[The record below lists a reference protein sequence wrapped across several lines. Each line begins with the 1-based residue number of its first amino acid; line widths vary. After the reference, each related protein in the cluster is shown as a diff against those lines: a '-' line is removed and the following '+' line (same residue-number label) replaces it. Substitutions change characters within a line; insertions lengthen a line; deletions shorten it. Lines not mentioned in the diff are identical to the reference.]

1 MLFVF
6 GVMLFM
12 MFCTY
17 IMLCIFTVFLWLSR
31 HYLTTHLLP
40 PPNPASRR
48 ALILL
53 VKTRKL
59 LKAENHAYTKE
70 IEVLE
75 RNLNKC
81 EEDESKLRG
90 ITQSQSSSVDELV
103 RLVLDN
109 EKTLDMI
116 RVRIMCLII
125 NTKLCTLT
133 LLPLL
138 INCRITSVK

>member
-1 MLFVF
+1 M
-6 GVMLFM
+6 
-12 MFCTY
+12 CIY
-17 IMLCIFTVFLWLSR
+17 LCFYDLR
-31 HYLTTHLLP
+31 HYLTAHLLP
-40 PPNPASRR
+40 PPKPASRR

-53 VKTRKL
+53 VETRKL

-81 EEDESKLRG
+81 EEDESTLRG

-116 RVRIMCLII
+116 RVRIMFAIYQY
-125 NTKLCTLT
+125 
-133 LLPLL
+133 
-138 INCRITSVK
+138 

>member
-1 MLFVF
+1 MRRVLYFHYQVSFNAVCVFVS
-6 GVMLFM
+6 VCL
-12 MFCTY
+12 CDVYLYYAVY
-17 IMLCIFTVFLWLSR
+17 ICDLMTVNVITNRPTFS
-31 HYLTTHLLP
+31 P
-40 PPNPASRR
+40 PKPASRR

-53 VKTRKL
+53 VETRKL
-59 LKAENHAYTKE
+59 LKTENHAYMKE

-116 RVRIMCLII
+116 RVRRTYIYQY
-125 NTKLCTLT
+125 
-133 LLPLL
+133 
-138 INCRITSVK
+138 

>member
-1 MLFVF
+1 ML
-6 GVMLFM
+6 M
-12 MFCTY
+12 CTC
-17 IMLCIFTVFLWLSR
+17 IMLL
-31 HYLTTHLLP
+31 YLCFNDYYVIIQPPNLLP
-40 PPNPASRR
+40 PPASRR

-53 VKTRKL
+53 VETRKL

-116 RVRIMCLII
+116 RVRRMCI
-125 NTKLCTLT
+125 CQY
-133 LLPLL
+133 
-138 INCRITSVK
+138 